1 MLAALEEYFPPEAS
15 WTHPEG
21 GFFLWV
27 TLPKYVDTGS
37 MLADALEA
45 GVTFCPGDSFYVD
58 GVTGRN
64 CMRLNFSYETPENI
78 TEAIRRLAKVIE
90 ERLELYRA
98 FIDAGAIKVPE
109 E

>member
-1 MLAALEEYFPPEAS
+1 
-15 WTHPEG
+15 
-21 GFFLWV
+21 
-27 TLPKYVDTGS
+27 
-37 MLADALEA
+37 
-45 GVTFCPGDSFYVD
+45 
-58 GVTGRN
+58 
-64 CMRLNFSYETPENI
+64 MRLNFSYETPENI